1 MLPYGK
7 ISVDGLN
14 VATHYIVCRRSERN
28 RHARLRWLHHPT
40 RRCGIHGNNPACRVP
55 ICNASLYPNP
65 ARWTDNPGAPDR
77 PWRHAS
83 KGSTMDE
90 TLNPQ
95 YGPQLPPPT
104 EEGHPEPIPPYE
116 PTPPHPYPSE
126 PWRPAYPP
134 TDPRRQDE
142 DAPVYPSY

>member
-28 RHARLRWLHHPT
+28 RHARLRWIPNPA
-40 RRCGIHGNNPACRVP
+40 RCGCVLGDYPDCR
-55 ICNASLYPNP
+55 ISLRSASLYPNP
-65 ARWTDNPGAPDR
+65 ARWENPLGAFDR
-77 PWRHAS
+77 PRRNES
-83 KGSTMDE
+83 EGRPLDQIDP
-90 TLNPQ
+90 L

-104 EEGHPEPIPPYE
+104 EEGNPEPLPVYE
-116 PTPPHPYPSE
+116 PTPPHPFPSE

-142 DAPVYPSY
+142 DAPAYPNY